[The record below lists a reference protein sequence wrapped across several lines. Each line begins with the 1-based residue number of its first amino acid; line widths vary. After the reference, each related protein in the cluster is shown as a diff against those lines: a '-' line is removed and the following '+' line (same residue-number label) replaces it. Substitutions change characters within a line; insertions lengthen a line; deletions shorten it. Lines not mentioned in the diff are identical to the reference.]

1 MDIQTVGVTGA
12 GRMGSGIAQVF
23 ALAGCR
29 VLLQDLSP
37 EALHQATAAI
47 AQGLGKQA
55 QKGRIRETEAEAALL
70 RIQTTVALGDFKDA
84 DFVVEAVPERW
95 DVKRQVFET
104 LDILLPP
111 EVRLVTNTG
120 SLPITRLAALTKR
133 PDRVAGMHFMSP
145 VPTMPL
151 VEVVRGLATSEATLE
166 LVCGLAARLGKTPV
180 RCEDGP
186 GFVSNRLLMAMIN
199 EAVRTLQE
207 GVADAGAIDGIMRL
221 GMNHPMGPLTLADYL
236 GLDTCLASLN
246 ALHERLGERY
256 RPCPLLVTY
265 VQAGWLG
272 RKTGRGFYTYS
283 G

>member
-12 GRMGSGIAQVF
+12 GRMGRGIAQVF

-145 VPTMPL
+145 V
-151 VEVVRGLATSEATLE
+151 
-166 LVCGLAARLGKTPV
+166 
-180 RCEDGP
+180 
-186 GFVSNRLLMAMIN
+186 
-199 EAVRTLQE
+199 RTLQE